1 VPRLSKTTN
10 FHPNQFTPTSSP
22 QHVAHHHIISTHA
35 TTMPPKF
42 SSTTTARKPALSSPL
57 KNTYLLAYNALSAA
71 LWAGVL
77 YKTVTVGAREINV
90 ASKSGWITA
99 GAGPLGAV
107 KKGLSSGKVYDELE
121 TYTRLTQSLAGLE
134 VLHSLLGTCSAKKG
148 ASLHQMEMLTIS
160 TGVVRAPLLTT
171 LMQVSSRFLLVHL
184 IAHPFPSSTRTSPAY
199 ATMLLAWS
207 ITEVVRYTFFVFSLS
222 GVGVPR
228 LWTWLRYNTFVVLYP
243 LGVASECWLVWKA
256 VGPASRV
263 NEMYGWVLYAILAV
277 YVPGIWVLFTH
288 MLAQRRKVMKDA
300 RRSL

>member
-1 VPRLSKTTN
+1 
-10 FHPNQFTPTSSP
+10 
-22 QHVAHHHIISTHA
+22 
-35 TTMPPKF
+35 MPPKA
-42 SSTTTARKPALSSPL
+42 SSTTAAATTRKTTPNSPL

-77 YKTVTVGAREINV
+77 YKTVTLGAHEINA
-90 ASKSGWITA
+90 ASKNGWIMS

-107 KKGLSSGKVYDELE
+107 QKGLSSGKVYDELE
-121 TYTRLTQSLAGLE
+121 TYTNGVLTS
-134 VLHSLLGTCSAKKG
+134 H
-148 ASLHQMEMLTIS
+148 I
-160 TGVVRAPLLTT
+160 GVVRAPLLTT

-184 IAHPFPSSTRTSPAY
+184 IASPFPQTTRTSPAY

-207 ITEVVRYTFFVFSLS
+207 VTEVVRYTFFVFSLS

-256 VGPASRV
+256 VAPASAV
-263 NEMYGWVLYAILAV
+263 NEVYGWVLYAILAV
-277 YVPGIWVLFTH
+277 YVPGIWILFTH
-288 MLAQRRKVMKDA
+288 MLAQRRKVMREA

>member
-1 VPRLSKTTN
+1 
-10 FHPNQFTPTSSP
+10 
-22 QHVAHHHIISTHA
+22 
-35 TTMPPKF
+35 MPPKT
-42 SSTTTARKPALSSPL
+42 SPTPAATTRKPSPNSPL

-77 YKTVTVGAREINV
+77 YKTVTLGAHEINA
-90 ASKSGWITA
+90 ASKNGWITS

-107 KKGLSSGKVYDELE
+107 RKGLSSGKVYDELE

-134 VLHSLLGTCSAKKG
+134 VLHSLLGTCFTQRQIG
-148 ASLHQMEMLTIS
+148 GTNGVLTRYI
-160 TGVVRAPLLTT
+160 GVVRAPLLTT

-184 IAHPFPSSTRTSPAY
+184 IASPFPQTTRTSPAY

-207 ITEVVRYTFFVFSLS
+207 VTEVVRYTFFVFSLS

-256 VGPASRV
+256 VAPASAV

-277 YVPGIWVLFTH
+277 YVPGIWILFTH
-288 MLAQRRKVMKDA
+288 MLAQRRKVMREA